1 MGALKVL
8 PSSLALLLALV
19 PVEARPRGAAVES
32 AATWQREIT
41 EAATRFE
48 LLESWIRK
56 VMQAESGGHRARDGR
71 PIRSPKG
78 AMGLMQIMPATWQA
92 LRAEL
97 GLGADPDDPRD
108 NILAGSWY
116 LKTLYERFGY
126 PGLFAAYNAG
136 PARYQAYLEG
146 RALPAETRAY
156 LAAMGVETDG
166 PAGREGEAASPLF
179 VTLGGRGP
187 DGDPASSQAEGAPN
201 AEASR
206 GESGGRDPLFAIRKD
221 STRAG
226 KLSAVWSGEE
236 ERALNRE
243 SAP

>member
-8 PSSLALLLALV
+8 PSSVALLLALA
-19 PVEARPRGAAVES
+19 PAEARPRGAAVES
-32 AATWQREIT
+32 VATWQREIA

-48 LLESWIRK
+48 LPESWIRK
-56 VMQAESGGHRARDGR
+56 VMQAESGGHRTHDGR

-108 NILAGSWY
+108 NILAGAWY

-136 PARYQAYLEG
+136 PARYQAHLEG
-146 RALPAETRAY
+146 HALPAETRAY
-156 LAAMGVETDG
+156 LAAMGIENEGLAT
-166 PAGREGEAASPLF
+166 REGEGASPLF
-179 VTLGGRGP
+179 VTSGGRDP
-187 DGDPASSQAEGAPN
+187 DGDPASSQTEGTPN
-201 AEASR
+201 AQTPQ
-206 GESGGRDPLFAIRKD
+206 GESGGRDPLFAIRRD
-221 STRAG
+221 PARAG
-226 KLSAVWSGEE
+226 KASSGRSGEQE
-236 ERALNRE
+236 GALKGVGT
-243 SAP
+243 P

>member
-8 PSSLALLLALV
+8 PSSLALLLALA

-32 AATWQREIT
+32 VATWRREIA

-48 LLESWIRK
+48 LPESWIRK
-56 VMQAESGGHRARDGR
+56 VMQAESGGHRTRDGR
-71 PIRSPKG
+71 PIRSSKG
-78 AMGLMQIMPATWQA
+78 AIGLMQIMPATWRA

-108 NILAGSWY
+108 NILAGTWY

-156 LAAMGVETDG
+156 LAAMGVEKEG
-166 PAGREGEAASPLF
+166 LASREGAGASPLF
-179 VTLGGRGP
+179 VSSGGRSP
-187 DGDPASSQAEGAPN
+187 DGDAASSQVTKAPAE
-201 AEASR
+201 EKRS
-206 GESGGRDPLFAIRKD
+206 RDPLFVIRRD
-221 STRAG
+221 PARAG
-226 KLSAVWSGEE
+226 KLSSGRSGEQE
-236 ERALNRE
+236 GVLKGVDT
-243 SAP
+243 P